1 MVSVDANRPRAPSWS
16 GPAPRHS
23 LTVSVLAAA
32 AEHTDCTFSK
42 LALAGRVNLE
52 KLFGGTRYEPG
63 TGADPLAIKRGR
75 LFEEILKKD
84 DYAELLNLLYEQDA
98 ALGATGTI
106 GAFGADAR
114 IARLRDLPAP
124 AGRSGLEVRAEA
136 TRGELAKI
144 ARRDWDAPTLID
156 GAVIRARIGGEIAYF
171 EADGLAAASNGA
183 LHVVEAK
190 SFPLIDGRCDPVK
203 LGAACA
209 QAGLY
214 AALVRAQLLEDHLP
228 ASTVSDTGFIVLP
241 KNTRLGR
248 AVLLRQN
255 LSFHIRRAERLL
267 SLAHLD
273 AAAVK
278 RIEGRSFPAEGTGA
292 AERVEGLSHLM
303 DQAGTHYRPE
313 CLEHCAAAKLCR
325 ERAYQAGR
333 LAILGDQASREMSG
347 VESLERVLKL
357 AAGAD
362 PLDHERESARE
373 LVRARKLY
381 RRVLRE
387 AKS

>member
-1 MVSVDANRPRAPSWS
+1 MNGESESLRTMEN
-16 GPAPRHS
+16 PAPRHS

-32 AEHTDCTFSK
+32 AEHTDCTFSN

-52 KLFGGTRYEPG
+52 QLFGGTRYEPG

-98 ALGATGTI
+98 AM

-114 IARLRDLPAP
+114 IARLRDIPVP
-124 AGRSGLEVRAEA
+124 VGRSGLELRAAA
-136 TRGELAKI
+136 TRVELGKI
-144 ARRDWDAPTLID
+144 ARKAWDAPTLID
-156 GAVIRARIGGEIAYF
+156 GAVIGTRIAGEIAYF
-171 EADGLAAASNGA
+171 EADGLAAAAGGA

-214 AALVRAQLLEDHLP
+214 AGLVREQLREEGLP
-228 ASTVSDTGFIVLP
+228 EETVSDTGFIVLP

-255 LSFHIRRAERLL
+255 LAFHIRRAARLL
-267 SLAHLD
+267 SLASLD
-273 AAAVK
+273 SGAVE
-278 RIEGRSFPAEGTGA
+278 RAQDHPFPSEKTVA
-292 AERVEGLSHLM
+292 AERIDALSHLM
-303 DQAGTHYRPE
+303 DQAGTHYRPD

-325 ERAYQAGR
+325 ERAYRAGR
-333 LAILGDQASREMSG
+333 VGLLGDQARRELTG
-347 VESLERVLKL
+347 IDTLPRVLEL
-357 AAGAD
+357 AAGAESMASEQD
-362 PLDHERESARE
+362 SARE
-373 LVRARKLY
+373 LVRARRMY
-381 RRVLRE
+381 RRVLKETR
-387 AKS
+387 A

>member
-1 MVSVDANRPRAPSWS
+1 MAGEAPDARL
-16 GPAPRHS
+16 GPPAETGHVPRHS

-32 AEHTDCTFSK
+32 AEHTDCTFSN
-42 LALAGRVNLE
+42 LALAGRVDLE

-63 TGADPLAIKRGR
+63 TGADPLAVKRGR

-84 DYAELLNLLYEQDA
+84 DYAELLNLLYEHGVA
-98 ALGATGTI
+98 IEAE
-106 GAFGADAR
+106 AR

-136 TRGELAKI
+136 TRLELVKI
-144 ARRDWDAPTLID
+144 ARRAWDAPTLID
-156 GAVIRARIGGEIAYF
+156 GAVIRARIGGADAYF

-183 LHVVEAK
+183 LHVLEAK
-190 SFPLIDGRCDPVK
+190 SFPLIDGRCDPMK

-214 AALVRAQLLEDHLP
+214 AALVRAQLIEDHLP
-228 ASTVSDTGFIVLP
+228 PETVSDNGFIVLP

-255 LSFHIRRAERLL
+255 LSYHIRRAARLL
-267 SLAHLD
+267 ELAHPD
-273 AAAVK
+273 EAAVK
-278 RIEGRSFPAEGTGA
+278 RLAGRSFPGLRAGA
-292 AERVEGLSHLM
+292 AERIAGLSHLM

-325 ERAYQAGR
+325 ERAYKAGR
-333 LAILGDQASREMSG
+333 LAILGDQAARQMSG
-347 VESLERVLKL
+347 VESFARLFEL

-362 PLDHERESARE
+362 PLEHERQSALE
-373 LVRARKLY
+373 LTRARKLY
-381 RRVLRE
+381 RRALNGDGP
-387 AKS
+387 

>member
-1 MVSVDANRPRAPSWS
+1 MSSSEDIDDAPWAAR
-16 GPAPRHS
+16 APRHS

-63 TGADPLAIKRGR
+63 TGADPMAIKRGR

-98 ALGATGTI
+98 ALGAL
-106 GAFGADAR
+106 GADVR
-114 IARLRDLPAP
+114 IARLRDLSVP

-136 TRGELAKI
+136 TRRELAKI
-144 ARRDWDAPTLID
+144 ARRDWDASTLLD
-156 GAVIRARIGGEIAYF
+156 GAVIRARVGGEIAYF
-171 EADGLAAASNGA
+171 EADGLAAASNGS

-214 AALVRAQLLEDHLP
+214 AALVRAQLREDGLP
-228 ASTVSDTGFIVLP
+228 SEAVSDTGFIVLP

-248 AVLLRQN
+248 AVLLAQN

-273 AAAVK
+273 EAVVQ
-278 RIEGRSFPAEGTGA
+278 RIEGHSFPAAGTGA
-292 AERVEGLSHLM
+292 AERIEGLSHLM
-303 DQAGTHYRPE
+303 DQAGTQYRPE

-325 ERAYQAGR
+325 ERAYKAGR
-333 LAILGDQASREMSG
+333 LAILGDQATREVSG
-347 VESLERVLKL
+347 VESFGRLLDLAGGASALEHERQSALELER
-357 AAGAD
+357 
-362 PLDHERESARE
+362 AR
-373 LVRARKLY
+373 RLY
-381 RRVLRE
+381 RRALKG
-387 AKS
+387 AGP

>member
-1 MVSVDANRPRAPSWS
+1 MSSNEIEIEETPWAT
-16 GPAPRHS
+16 GAPRHS

-32 AEHTDCTFSK
+32 AEHTDCSFSN

-52 KLFGGTRYEPG
+52 QLFGGTRYEPD

-75 LFEEILKKD
+75 LFEEILKRD

-98 ALGATGTI
+98 VMS
-106 GAFGADAR
+106 AFGADVR
-114 IARLRDLPAP
+114 IARLRDIPAP

-136 TRGELAKI
+136 TRLELGKI
-144 ARRDWDAPTLID
+144 ARKAWDAPTLID
-156 GAVIRARIGGEIAYF
+156 GAVIRARIGGGIAYF

-183 LHVVEAK
+183 LHIIEAK

-214 AALVRAQLLEDHLP
+214 AALVRAQLVEDHLP
-228 ASTVSDTGFIVLP
+228 PETVSDTGFIVLP

-255 LSFHIRRAERLL
+255 LGFHIRRAERLL

-273 AAAVK
+273 EAVVK
-278 RIEGRSFPAEGTGA
+278 RIEGRSFPVAGVGA
-292 AERVEGLSHLM
+292 TERIDTLSHLM
-303 DQAGTHYRPE
+303 DQAGTHYCPE

-325 ERAYQAGR
+325 ERAYNAGR
-333 LAILGDQASREMSG
+333 LAILGDRAAREVSG
-347 VESLERVLKL
+347 IETFERVLEL
-357 AAGAD
+357 TAGAD

-373 LVRARKLY
+373 LVRARRLY
-381 RRVLRE
+381 RRVLKG
-387 AKS
+387 AGS

>member
-1 MVSVDANRPRAPSWS
+1 MSGDELSVSRPA
-16 GPAPRHS
+16 GAPRHS

-32 AEHTDCTFSK
+32 AEHTDCAFSN

-84 DYAELLNLLYEQDA
+84 DYAELLNLLFEQDA
-98 ALGATGTI
+98 AMGT
-106 GAFGADAR
+106 FGPDAR

-124 AGRSGLEVRAEA
+124 PGRSGLELRAAA
-136 TRGELAKI
+136 TRVELGKI
-144 ARRDWDAPTLID
+144 ARKAWDAATLID
-156 GAVIRARIGGEIAYF
+156 GAVIRARIAGEIAYF
-171 EADGLAAASNGA
+171 EADGLAAATGGV

-203 LGAACA
+203 LGAACS

-214 AALVRAQLLEDHLP
+214 ASLVRAQLREEGLP
-228 ASTVSDTGFIVLP
+228 EETVSDTGFIVLP

-255 LSFHIRRAERLL
+255 LAFHIRRAARLL
-267 SLAHLD
+267 SLASLD
-273 AAAVK
+273 SGVRERIQDHPFPSEKAV
-278 RIEGRSFPAEGTGA
+278 A
-292 AERVEGLSHLM
+292 AERLDALSHLM
-303 DQAGTHYRPE
+303 DHSGTHYRPE

-325 ERAYQAGR
+325 ERAYRAGR
-333 LAILGDQASREMSG
+333 VGLLGDQARRELTG
-347 VESLERVLKL
+347 IDTLPRVLEL
-357 AAGAD
+357 AAGAEPMASEQD
-362 PLDHERESARE
+362 SARE
-373 LVRARKLY
+373 LVRARRMY

-387 AKS
+387 TRP

>member
-1 MVSVDANRPRAPSWS
+1 MSSSEKSDQPPWAAR
-16 GPAPRHS
+16 APRHS

-42 LALAGRVNLE
+42 LALAGRVSLE
-52 KLFGGTRYEPG
+52 RLFGGTRYEPDA
-63 TGADPLAIKRGR
+63 GADPLAIKRGR

-98 ALGATGTI
+98 AM

-114 IARLRDLPAP
+114 IARLRDIPVP
-124 AGRSGLEVRAEA
+124 SGRSGLELRAAA
-136 TRGELAKI
+136 TRVELGKI
-144 ARRDWDAPTLID
+144 ARKAWDAPTLID
-156 GAVIRARIGGEIAYF
+156 GAVIRARIAGEIAYF

-203 LGAACA
+203 LGAACV

-214 AALVRAQLLEDHLP
+214 AGLVRAQLREEGLP
-228 ASTVSDTGFIVLP
+228 GETVSDTGFIVLP

-255 LSFHIRRAERLL
+255 LAFHIRRAERLL
-267 SLAHLD
+267 SLAHPD
-273 AAAVK
+273 ADALK
-278 RIEGRSFPAEGTGA
+278 RIEGHPFPAEGTGA
-292 AERVEGLSHLM
+292 GERIEGLAHLM
-303 DQAGTHYRPE
+303 DQAGTRYRPE
-313 CLEHCAAAKLCR
+313 CLEHCGAAKLCR
-325 ERAYQAGR
+325 ERAQQAGR
-333 LAILGDQASREMSG
+333 LAILGDQVGREVSG
-347 VESLERVLKL
+347 VETFGRVLEL

-362 PLDHERESARE
+362 PLEHERQSARE
-373 LVRARKLY
+373 FMRARRLY
-381 RRVLRE
+381 RRALKG
-387 AKS
+387 AAP

>member
-1 MVSVDANRPRAPSWS
+1 MS
-16 GPAPRHS
+16 GDETSAARSAPAPRHS

-32 AEHTDCTFSK
+32 AEHTDCTFSN

-52 KLFGGTRYEPG
+52 QLFGGTRYEPG

-98 ALGATGTI
+98 AM

-114 IARLRDLPAP
+114 IARLRDIPVP
-124 AGRSGLEVRAEA
+124 VGRSGLEMRAEA
-136 TRGELAKI
+136 TRAELAKI
-144 ARRDWDAPTLID
+144 ARKAWDAPTLID
-156 GAVIRARIGGEIAYF
+156 GAVIGTRIAGEIAYF
-171 EADGLAAASNGA
+171 EADGLAAATGGA

-190 SFPLIDGRCDPVK
+190 SFPLIDGRCDPLK

-214 AALVRAQLLEDHLP
+214 AGLVRAQLREDGLP
-228 ASTVSDTGFIVLP
+228 EGTVSDTGFIVLP

-255 LSFHIRRAERLL
+255 LAFHIRRAERLL
-267 SLAHLD
+267 SLASLD
-273 AAAVK
+273 AGTVE
-278 RIEGRSFPAEGTGA
+278 RMQDQSFPSEKTGA
-292 AERVEGLSHLM
+292 AERIDTLSHLM
-303 DQAGTHYRPE
+303 DRAGTHYRPE

-325 ERAYQAGR
+325 ERAFRAGR
-333 LAILGDQASREMSG
+333 VALLGDQARRELSG
-347 VESLERVLKL
+347 IETLPRVLEL
-357 AAGAD
+357 AGGAAAGEVEQD
-362 PLDHERESARE
+362 GARA
-373 LVRARKLY
+373 LVRARRMY
-381 RRVLRE
+381 RRILKGAR
-387 AKS
+387 S

>member
-1 MVSVDANRPRAPSWS
+1 
-16 GPAPRHS
+16 
-23 LTVSVLAAA
+23 VSVLAAA

-42 LALAGRVNLE
+42 LALAGRVSLE
-52 KLFGGTRYEPG
+52 RLFGGTRYEPG

-98 ALGATGTI
+98 AM
-106 GAFGADAR
+106 GAFGADVR
-114 IARLRDLPAP
+114 IARLRDLSVPP
-124 AGRSGLEVRAEA
+124 GRSGLEVRADA
-136 TRGELAKI
+136 TRLELAKI
-144 ARRDWDAPTLID
+144 TRGDWDAPTLID

-228 ASTVSDTGFIVLP
+228 AATVSDTGFIVLP

-273 AAAVK
+273 AAAAS
-278 RIEGRSFPAEGTGA
+278 RIEWRAFPAEGAVA
-292 AERVEGLSHLM
+292 AERIEAVSHLM
-303 DQAGTHYRPE
+303 DHAGTHYRPE
-313 CLEHCAAAKLCR
+313 CIEHCAAAKLCR
-325 ERAYQAGR
+325 ERAYRAGR
-333 LAILGDQASREMSG
+333 LALLGEQPSRELSG
-347 VESLERVLKL
+347 VETFHRVLEL

-362 PLDHERESARE
+362 PLDHERESASE

>member
-1 MVSVDANRPRAPSWS
+1 MSGDELSAPRPA
-16 GPAPRHS
+16 GAPRHS

-32 AEHTDCTFSK
+32 AEHTDCTFSN

-52 KLFGGTRYEPG
+52 QLFGGTRYEPG

-98 ALGATGTI
+98 AM

-114 IARLRDLPAP
+114 IARLRDIPVP
-124 AGRSGLEVRAEA
+124 SGRSGFELRAAA
-136 TRGELAKI
+136 TRVELGKI
-144 ARRDWDAPTLID
+144 ARKAWDAPTLID
-156 GAVIRARIGGEIAYF
+156 GAVIRARIAGEIAYF

-203 LGAACA
+203 LGAACV

-214 AALVRAQLLEDHLP
+214 AGLVRAQLREDGLP
-228 ASTVSDTGFIVLP
+228 GETVSDTGFIVLP
-241 KNTRLGR
+241 RNTRLGR

-255 LSFHIRRAERLL
+255 LTFHIRRAARLL
-267 SLAHLD
+267 SLASLD
-273 AAAVK
+273 VGVVE
-278 RIEGRSFPAEGTGA
+278 RIQDHPFPSEKTVA
-292 AERVEGLSHLM
+292 AERIDALSHLM
-303 DQAGTHYRPE
+303 DQAGTQYRPE

-325 ERAYQAGR
+325 ERAYRAGR
-333 LAILGDQASREMSG
+333 VALLGDQVRRELTG
-347 VESLERVLKL
+347 IDTLPRVLEL
-357 AAGAD
+357 AGGAEALESEQD
-362 PLDHERESARE
+362 SARE
-373 LVRARKLY
+373 LGRARRMY
-381 RRVLRE
+381 RRALKE
-387 AKS
+387 ARP

>member
-1 MVSVDANRPRAPSWS
+1 MSSSEKSAVAPWAAR
-16 GPAPRHS
+16 APRHS

-32 AEHTDCTFSK
+32 AEHTDCAFSK

-98 ALGATGTI
+98 ALGA
-106 GAFGADAR
+106 FGADVR
-114 IARLRDLPAP
+114 IARLRDVPVP
-124 AGRSGLEVRAEA
+124 AGRSGLEVRAVA
-136 TRGELAKI
+136 TRRELAKI

-156 GAVIRARIGGEIAYF
+156 GAVISARIGDDAAYF

-214 AALVRAQLLEDHLP
+214 AALVRGQLLEDRLP
-228 ASTVSDTGFIVLP
+228 PETVSDTGFIVLP

-267 SLAHLD
+267 SLAHPD
-273 AAAVK
+273 EVAVK
-278 RIEGRSFPAEGTGA
+278 RIEGCSFPAEQAGA
-292 AERVEGLSHLM
+292 AERIEGLSHLM
-303 DQAGTHYRPE
+303 DHAGTYYRPE

-325 ERAYQAGR
+325 ERAQRAGR
-333 LAILGDQASREMSG
+333 LAVLGDQVSREVSG
-347 VESLERVLKL
+347 IETFERVLEL
-357 AAGAD
+357 ATGAD
-362 PLDHERESARE
+362 PLEHERESARE
-373 LVRARKLY
+373 LVRARRLY
-381 RRVLRE
+381 RRVLKGVR
-387 AKS
+387 S

>member
-1 MVSVDANRPRAPSWS
+1 MSGDELSAPRPA
-16 GPAPRHS
+16 GAPRHS

-32 AEHTDCTFSK
+32 AEHTDCTFSN

-52 KLFGGTRYEPG
+52 QLFGGTRYEPG

-98 ALGATGTI
+98 AM

-114 IARLRDLPAP
+114 IARLRDIPVP
-124 AGRSGLEVRAEA
+124 SGRSGLELRAAA
-136 TRGELAKI
+136 TRVELGKI
-144 ARRDWDAPTLID
+144 ARKAWDAPTLID
-156 GAVIRARIGGEIAYF
+156 GAVIRARIAGEIAYF

-203 LGAACA
+203 LGAACV

-214 AALVRAQLLEDHLP
+214 AGLVRAQLREDGLP
-228 ASTVSDTGFIVLP
+228 GETVSDTGFIVLP

-255 LSFHIRRAERLL
+255 LTFHIRRAARLL
-267 SLAHLD
+267 SLASLD
-273 AAAVK
+273 VGAVE
-278 RIEGRSFPAEGTGA
+278 RIRGHPFPSEKTVA
-292 AERVEGLSHLM
+292 AERIDALSHLM
-303 DQAGTHYRPE
+303 DQAGTQYRPE

-325 ERAYQAGR
+325 ERAYRAGR
-333 LAILGDQASREMSG
+333 VALLGDQVRRELTG
-347 VESLERVLKL
+347 IDTLPRVLEL
-357 AAGAD
+357 AGGAEALESEQD
-362 PLDHERESARE
+362 SARE
-373 LVRARKLY
+373 LGRARRMY
-381 RRVLRE
+381 RRALKE
-387 AKS
+387 ARP

>member
-1 MVSVDANRPRAPSWS
+1 MSGDELSAPRPA
-16 GPAPRHS
+16 GAPRHS

-32 AEHTDCTFSK
+32 AEHTDCTFSN

-52 KLFGGTRYEPG
+52 QLFGGTRYEPG

-98 ALGATGTI
+98 AM

-114 IARLRDLPAP
+114 IARLRDIPVP
-124 AGRSGLEVRAEA
+124 SGRSGFELRAAA
-136 TRGELAKI
+136 TRVELGKI
-144 ARRDWDAPTLID
+144 ARKAWDAPTLID
-156 GAVIRARIGGEIAYF
+156 GAVIRARIAGEIAYF

-203 LGAACA
+203 LGAACV

-214 AALVRAQLLEDHLP
+214 AGLVRAQLREDGLP
-228 ASTVSDTGFIVLP
+228 GETVSDTGFIVLP

-255 LSFHIRRAERLL
+255 LTFHIRRAERLL
-267 SLAHLD
+267 SLASLD
-273 AAAVK
+273 VGAVE
-278 RIEGRSFPAEGTGA
+278 RIQDHPFPSEKTVA
-292 AERVEGLSHLM
+292 AERIDALSHLM
-303 DQAGTHYRPE
+303 DQAGTQYRPE

-325 ERAYQAGR
+325 ERAYRAGR
-333 LAILGDQASREMSG
+333 VALLGDQVRRELTG
-347 VESLERVLKL
+347 IDTLPRVLEL
-357 AAGAD
+357 AGGAEALESEQD
-362 PLDHERESARE
+362 SARE
-373 LVRARKLY
+373 LGRARRMY
-381 RRVLRE
+381 RRALKE
-387 AKS
+387 ARP

>member
-1 MVSVDANRPRAPSWS
+1 MSSSEKVGETPWAAR
-16 GPAPRHS
+16 APRHS

-32 AEHTDCTFSK
+32 AEHPDCTFSK

-84 DYAELLNLLYEQDA
+84 DYAELLNLLYEQDT
-98 ALGATGTI
+98 AL

-136 TRGELAKI
+136 TRRELAKI
-144 ARRDWDAPTLID
+144 ARCDWDAPTLVD
-156 GAVIRARIGGEIAYF
+156 GAVIRARIGGNIAYF

-183 LHVVEAK
+183 LHVLEAK
-190 SFPLIDGRCDPVK
+190 SFPLIDGRCDPLK

-209 QAGLY
+209 QAGFY
-214 AALVRAQLLEDHLP
+214 AALVRAQLLEDQLP
-228 ASTVSDTGFIVLP
+228 VTTVSDTGFIVLP

-248 AVLLRQN
+248 AVLLKQN

-267 SLAHLD
+267 SLAQLD
-273 AAAVK
+273 ETVVK
-278 RIEGRSFPAEGTGA
+278 RIEGYAFPAESTGA
-292 AERVEGLSHLM
+292 AERIEGLSHLM

-325 ERAYQAGR
+325 ERAYKAGR
-333 LAILGDQASREMSG
+333 LAILGDQALREMSG
-347 VESLERVLKL
+347 VESFDRALEL

-362 PLDHERESARE
+362 PLEPERESARE
-373 LVRARKLY
+373 LARARRLY
-381 RRVLRE
+381 RRALKK
-387 AKS
+387 AGP